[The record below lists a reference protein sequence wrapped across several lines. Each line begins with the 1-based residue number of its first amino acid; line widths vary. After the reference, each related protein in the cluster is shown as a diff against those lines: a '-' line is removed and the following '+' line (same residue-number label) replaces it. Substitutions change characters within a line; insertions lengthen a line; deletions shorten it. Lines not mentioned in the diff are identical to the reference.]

1 MKHKQVLVT
10 FISIVIFISCAG
22 LLWGQSNPL
31 LEADY
36 AVFKYDSSQV
46 YWEIYYAIH
55 QNYLT
60 YIKENS
66 EFSTVV
72 LLQLSI
78 YKDDTL
84 WTTNGWKMQSTVKDT
99 AKTTLW
105 NDLVDRVYLL
115 APEGNY
121 AVTLTAKDLNNPSLN
136 DSTKFDAFIKPF
148 SPGNVALSDVELASS
163 IERKPEAKESPFYK
177 NTLLVIPNPTK
188 LFGEQADRLFFYIEL
203 YNLKSNIS
211 ETRYTINYYISDLN
225 GKLVDQVPPV
235 RLTRKKQYDTKIE
248 YGALN
253 IGLLPSSNYSFNF
266 EISDS
271 SGNMLTSTS
280 KKFFIYKPEN
290 DTARQQIALDEESII
305 RHSEF
310 SSMEESELD
319 KEFEFAGYILSKEQK
334 KSYKSLT
341 NIDAKKRFLY
351 LMWRPYDPDPKTM
364 TNEFRKEYMDR
375 VSYSNENFKAMKRE
389 GWQTDRGRVHI
400 TYGKPDYVEKRP
412 YEADLKPYEI
422 WSYNAIQGGVIFV
435 FGKLKGFRDYEL
447 IHSTA
452 RGEIQHSD
460 YMQILKGG
468 YLY

>member
-1 MKHKQVLVT
+1 MKHKQVLVG
-10 FISIVIFISCAG
+10 FISIVIFLCCTG
-22 LLWGQSNPL
+22 FLWGQSKSL

-60 YIKENS
+60 YIKEES

-72 LLQLSI
+72 LLQLVI

-84 WTTNGWKMQSTVKDT
+84 WRKNGWKMQSTVKDT
-99 AKTTLW
+99 AKMTLW

-115 APEGNY
+115 APAGNY
-121 AVTLTAKDLNNPSLN
+121 AVTLIAKDLNNPSLI
-136 DSTKFDAFIKPF
+136 DSIKFDALIKPF
-148 SPGNVALSDVELASS
+148 SQGNVALSDVELASS
-163 IERKPEAKESPFYK
+163 IERKPGAKESPFYK
-177 NTLLVIPNPTK
+177 NTLLVIPTPTK
-188 LFGEQADRLFFYIEL
+188 LFGEQADRLFFYIES
-203 YNLKSNIS
+203 YNLKNSIR
-211 ETRYTINYYISDLN
+211 ETCYTIRYCISDLN
-225 GKLVDQVPPV
+225 GGMVEKVPPV
-235 RLTRKKQYDTKIE
+235 RLTRMKQYDTRVE

-253 IGLLPSSNYSFNF
+253 IGLLSSSSYLFNF

-271 SGNMLTSTS
+271 SGNILTSNS
-280 KKFFIYKPEN
+280 KKFFVYKPAN
-290 DTARQQIALDEESII
+290 DIAEQQMTQDDDSNIYQ
-305 RHSEF
+305 SEF

-319 KEFEFAGYILSKEQK
+319 KEFEYVGYILSDEQK
-334 KSYKSLT
+334 KNYKSLT
-341 NIDAKKRFLY
+341 NVDAKRRFLY
-351 LMWRPYDPDPKTM
+351 LMWKTNDPDPKTM

-375 VSYSNENFKAMKRE
+375 ISYSNENFKAMKRE
-389 GWQTDRGRVHI
+389 GWQTERGRVYI
-400 TYGKPDYVEKRP
+400 TYGKPDYVEKHP

-452 RGEIQHSD
+452 RGEIQHPD